1 MKEKSGVLSRQT
13 AFLDLFYLSS
23 TTHASPPALLDA
35 GDDDDRYDP
44 FTIQQVVTPAEIIVA
59 LSVFMLFL

>member
-1 MKEKSGVLSRQT
+1 
-13 AFLDLFYLSS
+13 
-23 TTHASPPALLDA
+23 LLDA